1 MFIFLNYLL
10 ASNIARKLSSGESDY
25 LWWMLKGRSWP
36 ECFSLCQI
44 VWSEYYLEALRG
56 KTGIW
61 YRNKS
66 KIWQRLNGNNQLK
79 NCIFIYLSIIL
90 WLDPQG
96 WRGFCSSP
104 PGGTVTLQTWEGFRL
119 HSGRRSQ
126 TLICFWDSSY
136 LLRKKKK
143 TLQKAFAC
151 ITICVTFKV
160 FVWRCFWEE
169 VPRFFLREKH

>member
-66 KIWQRLNGNNQLK
+66 KIWQRLNGNNQFKKLY
-79 NCIFIYLSIIL
+79 IYLFINHL
-90 WLDPQG
+90 VTW
-96 WRGFCSSP
+96 P
-104 PGGTVTLQTWEGFRL
+104 PGLEGLLLITTRWHCNTADMRRLQIAFWEEITDFDL
-119 HSGRRSQ
+119 
-126 TLICFWDSSY
+126 
-136 LLRKKKK
+136 LLRLLISAQKKKK
-143 TLQKAFAC
+143 KKSEKSIFLYS
-151 ITICVTFKV
+151 
-160 FVWRCFWEE
+160 FWLFHKSC
-169 VPRFFLREKH
+169 PLRSS